1 MKNTKRIISVITALT
16 LALTMF
22 AVMPTALATESNTNY
37 TVNYRDLDNYNNY
50 FYTNTTYAAEF
61 GDSLLAGKMAN
72 AVVYDRD
79 ASDNLKTLDPTVSV
93 NGEDVSKISMLTDGL
108 VEGTDKTNYAQ
119 LYYYGGASSGSVSR
133 LDLEYDLGTVC
144 NIDRFMLMGVNF
156 KANSVGDFTYWG
168 KLSIG
173 EFEVYLSNTKED
185 LYNSKNMIYSYKYSD
200 EHRSTFYDVNFI
212 TVETGRY
219 FAIRILNPV
228 SVLSTENNPSHI
240 YPRITEIGLFG
251 EEGLVVDATYRDITN
266 YNDTYYDD
274 TALTEEF
281 GTSLIEG
288 KTANAIVYDL
298 DANENPKVLD
308 PTVPVNGQNVSKLSM
323 LTDGKAAG
331 TDKTNYAQLYYY
343 GGASSGSV
351 SRLDL
356 EYDLGTVCSIDRFLL
371 MGVNFK
377 ANNVG
382 DFNYWAKF
390 SIGEFELYIANDKAD
405 LYKPENM
412 VYSYKY
418 NDDHRSTQFDLNFS
432 KAVTGKYVSVRILDC
447 TSVISTETEPSHVYP
462 RISEIGVYGERIYE
476 AGDVN
481 GDGSVDIC
489 DLVRL
494 SIILKDNNLAVANA
508 DVDGSGEVDSDDLSA
523 LRTILLNN

>member
-16 LALTMF
+16 IVICMF
-22 AVMPTALATESNTNY
+22 AVMPTALATENNTNY
-37 TVNYRDLDNYNNY
+37 TVNYRDLDNYKNY
-50 FYTNTTYAAEF
+50 FYTNETYATEF
-61 GDSLLAGKMAN
+61 GDSLLDGKTAN

-79 ASDNLKTLDPTVSV
+79 ASDNLKTLDPTVAV
-93 NGEDVSKISMLTDGL
+93 GGQNVSKLSMLTDGL

-119 LYYYGGASSGSVSR
+119 LYYYGGSSAGNVSR

-144 NIDRFMLMGVNF
+144 NINRFMLMGVNF

-185 LYNSKNMIYSYKYSD
+185 LYNLENLIYSYSYSD

-212 TVETGRY
+212 TAETGRY

-228 SVLSTENNPSHI
+228 SVLSTETNPTHI

-274 TALTEEF
+274 AALAEEF
-281 GTSLIEG
+281 GTSLIAG
-288 KTANAIVYDL
+288 KTANAVVYDL
-298 DANENPKVLD
+298 DENENPKVLD

-343 GGASSGSV
+343 GGASSGNV

-356 EYDLGTVCSIDRFLL
+356 EYDLGTVCNIDRFLL

-382 DFNYWAKF
+382 DFNYWARV

-418 NDDHRSTQFDLNFS
+418 SDEHRSTQFDLNFS
-432 KAVTGKYVSVRILDC
+432 KPVSGKYVAVRILDC
-447 TSVISTETEPSHVYP
+447 TSVISSETDPIHIYP
-462 RISEIGVYGERIYE
+462 RISEIGVYGEKVVE
-476 AGDVN
+476 SGDVN
-481 GDGSVDIC
+481 EDGEIDIL
-489 DLVRL
+489 DAVQLYKHL
-494 SIILKDNNLAVANA
+494 NDNTFSVANG
-508 DVDGSGEVDSDDLSA
+508 DVDKSGVVDAADLSA
-523 LRTILLNN
+523 LRAILLNK